1 MTQSYIFE
9 LPMTVRDYECDVQG
23 IVNNANYFHYMEH
36 TRHQFLLTE
45 GISFIQLHNQGID
58 CVVARA
64 KIAFKAPLCSDEKF
78 LSCLNIVKDG
88 LKYVFY
94 QDIYRLSYRQ
104 LAIKARVD
112 TVCIVDGRL
121 SDCEQLNKAF
131 GKYFKN
137 PSAQDITLF

>member
-1 MTQSYIFE
+1 MTPSYIFE
-9 LPMTVRDYECDVQG
+9 LPMTVRDYECDAQG

-45 GISFIQLHNQGID
+45 GVSFIKLHEQGID

-64 KIAFKAPLCSDEKF
+64 QIAFKTPLHSDEKF

-94 QDIYRLSYRQ
+94 QDIYSLPSRR
-104 LAIKARVD
+104 LAIRARVD
-112 TVCIVDGRL
+112 TVCVVGGRL
-121 SDCEQLNKAF
+121 SDCPQLNEAF
-131 GKYFKN
+131 GKYFN
-137 PSAQDITLF
+137 SASSPGRV